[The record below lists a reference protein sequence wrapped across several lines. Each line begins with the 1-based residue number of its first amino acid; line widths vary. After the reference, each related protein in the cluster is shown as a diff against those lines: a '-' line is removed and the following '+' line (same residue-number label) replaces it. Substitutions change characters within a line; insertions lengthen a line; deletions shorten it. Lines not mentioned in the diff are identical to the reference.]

1 MHSGRLP
8 SFCLGSWLAG
18 SVLMLWIA
26 TQSLGVV
33 DEAMSSPPEA
43 ALKIV
48 TTLGKDNAQALLRY
62 SAGEQNRSLFEGW
75 ELAQM
80 ALAVALILV
89 LILGLKSRLSAGL
102 TAGMLLL
109 VIFAHFRVTADLAW
123 LGKNIEFTPWAAESL
138 DRDQFWRQHAVYS
151 AIEAGKVLLG
161 AAVGVLLFNMRRRRS
176 PVRKEIDT
184 VDHAHHSHVNR

>member
-1 MHSGRLP
+1 MHHGRLA
-8 SFCLGSWLAG
+8 SFLLGAWLAG

-43 ALKIV
+43 ASNIV
-48 TTLGKDNAQALLRY
+48 KTLGKDNARALLRY
-62 SAGEQNRSLFEGW
+62 SAGEQNRFLFEGW

-109 VIFAHFRVTADLAW
+109 VIFAHFRITADLAL
-123 LGKNIEFTPWAAESL
+123 LGKNIEFTPWVTESL
-138 DRDQFWRQHAVYS
+138 ERDQFWRLHAVYS
-151 AIEAGKVLLG
+151 AIEAGKLLLG
-161 AAVGVLLFNMRRRRS
+161 AALGVLLFKMRRHRTQTS
-176 PVRKEIDT
+176 K
-184 VDHAHHSHVNR
+184 HGF